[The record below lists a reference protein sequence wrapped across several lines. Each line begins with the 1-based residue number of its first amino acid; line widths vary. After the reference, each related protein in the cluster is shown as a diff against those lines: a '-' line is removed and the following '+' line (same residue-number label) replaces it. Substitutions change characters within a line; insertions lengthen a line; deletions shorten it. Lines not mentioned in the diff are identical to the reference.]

1 MGYEAYQK
9 LIGKRVLILAHD
21 RYQGCVGVIRRIYLI
36 YNEPFLVEVEG
47 VQVFYR
53 GDAFRLL
60 DEAGNQEADSAE
72 ERGG

>member
-9 LIGKRVLILAHD
+9 LIGKRVLILAPD

-36 YNEPFLVEVEG
+36 YDEPFLVEVEG

-60 DEAGNQEADSAE
+60 DEAESAE

>member
-9 LIGKRVLILAHD
+9 LIGRRVLILAHD
-21 RYQGCVGVIRRIYLI
+21 RYSGNVGVIRRIYLI
-36 YNEPFLVEVEG
+36 YSEPFLVEIEG
-47 VQVFYR
+47 DQVFYR

-60 DEAGNQEADSAE
+60 DEAESAE

>member
-9 LIGKRVLILAHD
+9 LIGKRVLILAPD
-21 RYQGCVGVIRRIYLI
+21 RYSGNVGVIQRIYLI
-36 YNEPFLVEVEG
+36 YDKPFLVDIKG

-60 DEAGNQEADSAE
+60 DEVGNQEAGGAE
-72 ERGG
+72 ECGG